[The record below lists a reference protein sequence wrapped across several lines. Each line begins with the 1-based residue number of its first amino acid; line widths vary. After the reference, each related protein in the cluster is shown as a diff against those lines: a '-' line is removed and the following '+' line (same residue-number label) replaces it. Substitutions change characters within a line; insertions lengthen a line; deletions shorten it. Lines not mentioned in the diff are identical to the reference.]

1 MVSLVFSKF
10 LAMHNITFYSVQYLM
25 QILHCTIVTQI
36 STDTESGVES
46 TNNNSDNINNNPECD
61 GIEVVTN
68 NPFTLVHNGREGL
81 SKIGSDIIGYT
92 QHSGHE
98 KSGMIPKLSEIGPQ
112 KPVIQEEGGSS
123 NSAATVVSARTA
135 RKRRI
140 AGIFQ
145 HYYPEG
151 GWGYVIVIC
160 AFLSHF
166 LAHGLQFGF
175 LILMPYAS
183 RRYQANQL
191 EVGKKIFLIFIS

>member
-1 MVSLVFSKF
+1 M
-10 LAMHNITFYSVQYLM
+10 
-25 QILHCTIVTQI
+25 TQI

-46 TNNNSDNINNNPECD
+46 TNNISDNYSDNTNNNPECD

-81 SKIGSDIIGYT
+81 SKIDSGITGYT

-98 KSGMIPKLSEIGPQ
+98 SGIIPKLSEIGPQ

-175 LILMPYAS
+175 LIIMPYAS

-191 EVGKKIFLIFIS
+191 EVGKKIFLIFVS

>member
-1 MVSLVFSKF
+1 MFFLVSSKF
-10 LAMHNITFYSVQYLM
+10 LAMRNITFYSVQYLM

-46 TNNNSDNINNNPECD
+46 TNNISDNINNNPECD

-92 QHSGHE
+92 RHSGHE
-98 KSGMIPKLSEIGPQ
+98 KSGIIPKLSEIGPQ

-151 GWGYVIVIC
+151 GWGVGE
-160 AFLSHF
+160 
-166 LAHGLQFGF
+166 GLTARWCRSPTSQGRPTSSSMNSTKRSDVQH
-175 LILMPYAS
+175 LLL
-183 RRYQANQL
+183 RY
-191 EVGKKIFLIFIS
+191 KSS

>member
-1 MVSLVFSKF
+1 MFSLVSSKL
-10 LAMHNITFYSVQYLM
+10 LAMRNITLYSVQYLM

-46 TNNNSDNINNNPECD
+46 TNNISDNINNNPECD

-81 SKIGSDIIGYT
+81 SKIGSDT
-92 QHSGHE
+92 RHSGYE
-98 KSGMIPKLSEIGPQ
+98 SGIIPKLSEIGPQ

-191 EVGKKIFLIFIS
+191 EVGKKIFLIFLS

>member
-1 MVSLVFSKF
+1 LDTKKPKKD
-10 LAMHNITFYSVQYLM
+10 LQYLM
-25 QILHCTIVTQI
+25 QILRCKIVTQI

-46 TNNNSDNINNNPECD
+46 TNNISDNISDNINNNPECD

-81 SKIGSDIIGYT
+81 SKIGSSDIIGCT
-92 QHSGHE
+92 RHNGHE
-98 KSGMIPKLSEIGPQ
+98 SGIIPKLSEIGPQ

-166 LAHGLQFGF
+166 LAHGLQLGF

-191 EVGKKIFLIFIS
+191 EIGKKIFFFH

>member
-1 MVSLVFSKF
+1 MN
-10 LAMHNITFYSVQYLM
+10 NISDNY
-25 QILHCTIVTQI
+25 
-36 STDTESGVES
+36 
-46 TNNNSDNINNNPECD
+46 SDNINNNPECD

-68 NPFTLVHNGREGL
+68 NPLIPVHNGRVGL
-81 SKIGSDIIGYT
+81 SKIGSDIIGYA

-98 KSGMIPKLSEIGPQ
+98 SGIPKLSEIGPQ

-151 GWGYVIVIC
+151 GWGYIIVFVC
-160 AFLSHF
+160 
-166 LAHGLQFGF
+166 
-175 LILMPYAS
+175 
-183 RRYQANQL
+183 
-191 EVGKKIFLIFIS
+191 

>member
-1 MVSLVFSKF
+1 
-10 LAMHNITFYSVQYLM
+10 M
-25 QILHCTIVTQI
+25 QILHCKIVTQI
-36 STDTESGVES
+36 STDAESGVES
-46 TNNNSDNINNNPECD
+46 TNNISDNYSDNINNNPECD

-81 SKIGSDIIGYT
+81 SKIGSS

-98 KSGMIPKLSEIGPQ
+98 SGNIPKLSEIGPQ

-175 LILMPYAS
+175 LIIMPYAS